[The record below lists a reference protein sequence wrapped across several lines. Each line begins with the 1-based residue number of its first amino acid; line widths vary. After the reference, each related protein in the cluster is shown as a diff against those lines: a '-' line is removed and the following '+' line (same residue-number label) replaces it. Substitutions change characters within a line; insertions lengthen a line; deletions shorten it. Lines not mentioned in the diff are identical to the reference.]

1 MMYMYTNHELI
12 YWIHMY
18 LPWDCLRQIASEAI
32 TSKCWQLQEDIQ
44 ETNISL
50 GSWMHRSNSII
61 MNLSLLNKNLITGCN
76 LRVSSSPQKVFGE
89 KFDAIILLS
98 SELVVPLWRD
108 YDVQQASFSFLFL
121 VWLGITGRY
130 GCGWIIRIMIIY
142 IMIIKNRNTAKNNN
156 NNDDTD
162 GTGDN
167 NKAY

>member
-1 MMYMYTNHELI
+1 MYIWCICIQIMNWYTKYTCTYHEI
-12 YWIHMY
+12 ACA
-18 LPWDCLRQIASEAI
+18 CLRQIASEAI

-89 KFDAIILLS
+89 KFGAIILLS

-108 YDVQQASFSFLFL
+108 YDVHQASFSFLFL

-142 IMIIKNRNTAKNNN
+142 
-156 NNDDTD
+156 ND
-162 GTGDN
+162 
-167 NKAY
+167 NKESEYG

>member
-1 MMYMYTNHELI
+1 
-12 YWIHMY
+12 
-18 LPWDCLRQIASEAI
+18 
-32 TSKCWQLQEDIQ
+32 
-44 ETNISL
+44 
-50 GSWMHRSNSII
+50 MHRSNSII

-76 LRVSSSPQKVFGE
+76 LRVSSSPQKVF
-89 KFDAIILLS
+89 
-98 SELVVPLWRD
+98 
-108 YDVQQASFSFLFL
+108 
-121 VWLGITGRY
+121 GITGRY